1 MAKFLL
7 QNISETCTGKIHFF
21 CITMYLVLKKKL
33 RTFFRGDGDEESEPD
48 WVKAEREAFADHRD
62 ENGDGFM
69 DLDEVRKWIL
79 PAGTQLYSIRYLFH
93 TIFA

>member
-1 MAKFLL
+1 MEMAKFLL
-7 QNISETCTGKIHFF
+7 QNISEICIGNKNGIFAFLVPDYDWKIGT
-21 CITMYLVLKKKL
+21 I
-33 RTFFRGDGDEESEPD
+33 FRGDGDEESEPD

-79 PAGTQLYSIRYLFH
+79 PAGGNSILSGF
-93 TIFA
+93 IQ

>member
-1 MAKFLL
+1 MD
-7 QNISETCTGKIHFF
+7 II
-21 CITMYLVLKKKL
+21 Y
-33 RTFFRGDGDEESEPD
+33 RGDGDEESEPD

-79 PAGTQLYSIRYLFH
+79 PAGTQLHSKDTYVPISYNIC
-93 TIFA
+93 